1 MMFQETEL
9 SPTQFRNL
17 RSSTI
22 GSYFSS
28 SNVESPSIGESGVE
42 SLSFERDILA
52 RFHDDFEKLL
62 IHRKGMQGLVKASG
76 FHEWWK
82 ENHAIYLTRPV
93 VETYVKE
100 GLTIGELLDDMHLY
114 YMAGQAKK
122 KSLSRTA
129 RIVGRVTKRKVVF
142 AVAFPI
148 VVLAHKIIIFMWN
161 LLVLGPGVQMMNSY
175 TTPVITPLAQTAT
188 QIGSQDL
195 AVVAVTIQSWLTN
208 REKLH
213 EVRQEIEETT
223 QQLQRTDFKSMKPEQ
238 VRAKW
243 AEFEKTFFGLFMRYN
258 QTLPSHLRD
267 GRSFFRDWMV
277 FTPVGLSTNLAA
289 FDLQY
294 WTHRR
299 ELQTLNAKVRHSEWS
314 TEEKRL
320 ATIHR
325 NQMEAAES
333 RIAATLAA
341 WKIYEFMFPEFAQQP
356 INANGK
362 LELKDSYR
370 TLIKSMRFDL
380 YVSQFA
386 GRMHDVLKHMDA
398 EFLMQ
403 DRISR
408 AAASKN

>member
-1 MMFQETEL
+1 MIFQETDL
-9 SPTQFRNL
+9 SPTQFRTL
-17 RSSTI
+17 RSATI
-22 GSYFSS
+22 GSYF
-28 SNVESPSIGESGVE
+28 VGPTLTDESGVE
-42 SLSFERDILA
+42 SLSFDRDILA
-52 RFHDDFEKLL
+52 RFHDDFERLL
-62 IHRKGMQGLVKASG
+62 IHRKGMQGLSKASG
-76 FHEWWK
+76 FHDWWMQ
-82 ENHAIYLTRPV
+82 NHAIYLTRPV

-100 GLTIGELLDDMHLY
+100 GLTLGELLDDMHLF

-122 KSLSRTA
+122 QSLSRTA
-129 RIVGRVTKRKVVF
+129 RVLGRVTKRKIVF
-142 AVAFPI
+142 AVAFPL
-148 VVLAHKIIIFMWN
+148 VVLAHKIIIFLWN

-195 AVVAVTIQSWLTN
+195 AVVASSIQAWLTN
-208 REKLH
+208 REKLR
-213 EVRQEIEETT
+213 EVRQEIDETT
-223 QQLQRTDFKSMKPEQ
+223 QRLQHTDFKSMKPEQ
-238 VRAKW
+238 IRTKW
-243 AEFEKTFFGLFMRYN
+243 AEFEQTYFGLFMRYN

-289 FDLQY
+289 FDTQY

-299 ELQTLNAKVRHSEWS
+299 ELESLKAKERRSGLVA
-314 TEEKRL
+314 EEKRL
-320 ATIHR
+320 AAIHR
-325 NQMEAAES
+325 GQMQAAEG

-370 TLIKSMRFDL
+370 ILIKSMRFDL
-380 YVSQFA
+380 YVTQFA
-386 GRMHDVLKHMDA
+386 SRVHEILRHMDA

-408 AAASKN
+408 AAASKK